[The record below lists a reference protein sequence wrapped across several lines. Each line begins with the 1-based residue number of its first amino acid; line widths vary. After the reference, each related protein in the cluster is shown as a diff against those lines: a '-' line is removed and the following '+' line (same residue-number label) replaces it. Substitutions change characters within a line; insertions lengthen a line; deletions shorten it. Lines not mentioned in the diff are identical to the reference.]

1 MAKKKNKPAP
11 PAGGKQ
17 RSGGGLR
24 GDDQTVLWYTLPPLG
39 AVVAWLVMSAALA
52 TGSWAA
58 GGEPWSWPGVRVLWQ
73 VAWLMV
79 SEGLRL
85 DAAWLLVS
93 GSSSVAPAVWL
104 WLLAAGYTALL
115 AVCAIAARE
124 WWENREDSS
133 GAVLDWLWFGGGKKK
148 GKKKQPVKHF
158 RRPKWPIPGPYS
170 PVVPGPGV
178 LLGRDRRRHI
188 VAADGLPVLVAGP
201 TGSGKTRHVIGPNV
215 GHWPGPVVA
224 TSVKTDLAE
233 MTLTHRRE
241 HGRCWGFDPT
251 GRLWGWMREMGITP
265 VVWDPVRLLQQNRT
279 RELGTLYAQFLAS
292 QSSSKDA
299 GAQGIWATL
308 AQQFLTEVLLL
319 AAEMNASLQQAL
331 TWLMGIKDF
340 VGDRSLQ
347 EQFTALSTE
356 GRRSL
361 DQLKSLAAKDDRF
374 QGSVEI
380 TIKEVAESLEHTAA
394 NADMEL
400 IPMDLTTGGG
410 SDTLYLIADHMSQ
423 TTHKPLFAAVVRH
436 LFHVTETAMFDPD
449 RRPPRPLFG
458 LDELANLAK
467 LPDLPEVLSTI
478 RSRAQVICGIQE
490 RAQLSAGWGNDSAVT
505 LIGNHPTKVQLPGSS
520 DASALQDWA
529 TLSADT
535 NRDDDDRDTAA
546 AWRTIPKGHARI
558 LAGNHDAFE
567 VEMAD
572 PDRWLADPPEPT
584 EEPAA
589 AAEAESGPFTPP
601 DDPPDDPLPDPEEAA
616 PEAEAPAAPFP
627 ADLIEPI
634 ECDFSGR
641 SETEPNLPAAAAE
654 GLTPARLRPD
664 QPAGPM
670 RVDRFVSDGYDRSAG
685 NGHHPP
691 VEPAARPPD
700 PEPMKI
706 DGAYLL
712 NPQPPSAGPAP
723 PQRRDS
729 FGWPGRS
736 EPAAVARP
744 APVTDGREH
753 QDWDTLADIL
763 AGVSDELDGLEVKV
777 DAAGNR
783 TVQHPAGFIV
793 GLDDAEAAAAAER
806 EG

>member
-1 MAKKKNKPAP
+1 MAKKKNKPAA
-11 PAGGKQ
+11 AGGKQ
-17 RSGGGLR
+17 RSGGGFR

-39 AVVAWLVMSAALA
+39 AVLAWLVMSAALA

-73 VAWLMV
+73 VAWRMV

-93 GSSSVAPAVWL
+93 GSTAVAPAVWL

-115 AVCAIAARE
+115 AGSALAVRE
-124 WWENREDSS
+124 WREHRENSG
-133 GAVLDWLWFGGGKKK
+133 GAVLDWLWFGGGQKK

-158 RRPKWPIPGPYS
+158 RRPKWPIPGPYT

-308 AQQFLTEVLLL
+308 AQQFFTEVLLL
-319 AAEMNASLQQAL
+319 AAEMDASLQQAL

-347 EQFTALSTE
+347 ERFNSLSAE

-400 IPMDLTTGGG
+400 VPMDLTTGGG

-535 NRDDDDRDTAA
+535 DPDDDRDTAA
-546 AWRTIPKGHARI
+546 AWRTIPKGRARI

-572 PDRWLADPPEPT
+572 PDRWLADPPEPAA
-584 EEPAA
+584 EPSGG
-589 AAEAESGPFTPP
+589 AEAESGPFAAP
-601 DDPPDDPLPDPEEAA
+601 DDPPDDPLPDPVEAPPA
-616 PEAEAPAAPFP
+616 AAAPAAPFP
-627 ADLIEPI
+627 ADLVEPI
-634 ECDFSGR
+634 ECDFGQADDD
-641 SETEPNLPAAAAE
+641 PPPAAAAV
-654 GLTPARLRPD
+654 PFPD
-664 QPAGPM
+664 RPM
-670 RVDRFVSDGYDRSAG
+670 RVDRFGADGYDPRLAG
-685 NGHHPP
+685 NGHHTP
-691 VEPAARPPD
+691 VEPAAPP
-700 PEPMKI
+700 PEPEPLEI

-712 NPQPPSAGPAP
+712 NPKPTPPAASSQPR
-723 PQRRDS
+723 RRDS

-744 APVTDGREH
+744 APVTDGHDH
-753 QDWDTLADIL
+753 QDWNKLADVL
-763 AGVSDELDGLEVKV
+763 AGVSDEIDGLEVKV
-777 DAAGNR
+777 DDAGNR

-793 GLDDAEAAAAAER
+793 GLDDAEDEPAGAEQKK
-806 EG
+806 G